1 MENNNRLSQDEID
14 ALLKGGDDTAQEQP
28 ESGLSLMEQDTIGEI
43 GNISFGSSAT
53 ALSTLLNQK
62 VEITTPTVSV
72 IEKSHLND
80 EFPHPYVSIGVS
92 YTEGFSGNNLLVIK
106 QEDAAIIA
114 DLMMGGDGTNAD
126 PSLGEIHLSAVQ
138 EAMNQMMGSAATSM
152 STVFSKKIDISPPEV
167 DLLDVNEGEGT
178 EQIPKEDPLVKVSF
192 RLKVGE
198 LIDSHI
204 MQLYPLT
211 FAKDL
216 IDELTNQDGG
226 EEPVQTEEVKQP
238 PVQENPAPSP
248 SPAPAQTQRQEP
260 APKRQGTA
268 KFQSLC
274 RWHRQSF
281 NPLPLRLTR
290 SRTFKTLTCSWI
302 FLCPSQS
309 SWGGQTAAS
318 KRCLNCQPAVSLS
331 LTNSQASLS
340 TSWSTSASLP
350 KAKSSSSMKTLA
362 SG

>member
-126 PSLGEIHLSAVQ
+126 PSLGEIHLSAV
-138 EAMNQMMGSAATSM
+138 
-152 STVFSKKIDISPPEV
+152 
-167 DLLDVNEGEGT
+167 
-178 EQIPKEDPLVKVSF
+178 
-192 RLKVGE
+192 
-198 LIDSHI
+198 
-204 MQLYPLT
+204 
-211 FAKDL
+211 
-216 IDELTNQDGG
+216 
-226 EEPVQTEEVKQP
+226 
-238 PVQENPAPSP
+238 
-248 SPAPAQTQRQEP
+248 
-260 APKRQGTA
+260 
-268 KFQSLC
+268 
-274 RWHRQSF
+274 
-281 NPLPLRLTR
+281 
-290 SRTFKTLTCSWI
+290 
-302 FLCPSQS
+302 
-309 SWGGQTAAS
+309 
-318 KRCLNCQPAVSLS
+318 
-331 LTNSQASLS
+331 
-340 TSWSTSASLP
+340 
-350 KAKSSSSMKTLA
+350 
-362 SG
+362 